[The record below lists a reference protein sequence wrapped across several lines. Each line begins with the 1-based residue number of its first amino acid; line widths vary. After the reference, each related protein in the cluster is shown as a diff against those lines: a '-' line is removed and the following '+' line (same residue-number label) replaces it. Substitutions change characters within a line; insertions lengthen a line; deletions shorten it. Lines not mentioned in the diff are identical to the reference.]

1 MASIHSIGSFP
12 FSATLRDIDLVIFH
26 EWMERSVVGR
36 DIFNVRESSQYQ
48 EDTLTIGGV
57 GIMSQKLEGQPIDY
71 VSNNEGFRNTFTH
84 LDYGSGMRVTRN
96 MLRDDLYSTMEKL
109 AVELARSARA
119 TEETILANH
128 FNNGFSSSAAT
139 GPDGIE
145 LFATNHV
152 REDGGTFA
160 NELSSAADLSQ
171 TSLEQA
177 LIDFSDFRDGG
188 GKRVTIEPKT
198 LLVPK
203 ELKFEAHRL
212 IKSNLVSEN
221 DTNASNPLK
230 DILAPLVWNYLTDT
244 DAWFLLADK
253 SDHELLLYDREEF
266 WTDYEYDFDTKDYKI
281 TGMFAQSSGWADP
294 RGIFG
299 SEGV

>member
-1 MASIHSIGSFP
+1 MASIHTIGAFP
-12 FSATLRDIDLVIFH
+12 FSATLRDIDRVIFH
-26 EWMERSVVGR
+26 EWMERSVIGR
-36 DIFNVRESSQYQ
+36 SIFNVRSSSQYQ

-71 VSNNEGFRNTFTH
+71 VTNNEGFRNTYTH

-96 MLRDDLYSTMEKL
+96 MLRDDLYASMEKL

-128 FNNGFSSSAAT
+128 FNNGFNSSYT
-139 GPDGIE
+139 GADGVE
-145 LFATNHV
+145 LFSTAHV
-152 REDGGTFA
+152 REDGSTYA

-188 GKRVTIEPKT
+188 GKRVAIEPKC

-203 ELKFEAHRL
+203 ELRFEADRL
-212 IKSNLVSEN
+212 LRSTLQSEDN
-221 DTNASNPLK
+221 TNAINAVNGLLDSQ
-230 DILAPLVWNYLTDT
+230 VWNYLTDT
-244 DAWFLLADK
+244 DGWFILADK
-253 SDHELLLYDREEF
+253 ADHELLLYDREEF

-281 TGMFAQSSGWADP
+281 TGLFAQSSGWSDP

-299 SEGV
+299 SPGV

>member
-1 MASIHSIGSFP
+1 MASIHTIGAFP
-12 FSATLRDIDLVIFH
+12 FSATLRDIDRVIFH
-26 EWMERSVVGR
+26 EWMERSVIGR
-36 DIFNVRESSQYQ
+36 SIFNVRSSRQYQ

-71 VSNNEGFRNTFTH
+71 VTNNEGFRNTYTH

-96 MLRDDLYSTMEKL
+96 MLRDDLYASMEKL

-128 FNNGFSSSAAT
+128 FNNGFDSGYT
-139 GPDGIE
+139 GADGVE
-145 LFATNHV
+145 LFSTAHV
-152 REDGGTFA
+152 REDGSTYA

-188 GKRVTIEPKT
+188 GKRVAIEPKC

-203 ELKFEAHRL
+203 ELRFEADRL
-212 IKSNLVSEN
+212 LRSTLQSEDN
-221 DTNASNPLK
+221 TNAINAVNGLLDSQ
-230 DILAPLVWNYLTDT
+230 VWNYLTDT
-244 DAWFLLADK
+244 DGWFILADK
-253 SDHELLLYDREEF
+253 ADHELLLYDREEF

-281 TGMFAQSSGWADP
+281 TGLFAQSSGWSDP

-299 SEGV
+299 SPGV

>member
-1 MASIHSIGSFP
+1 MASIHTIGAFP
-12 FSATLRDIDLVIFH
+12 FSATLRDIDRVIFH
-26 EWMERSVVGR
+26 EWMERSVIGR
-36 DIFNVRESSQYQ
+36 SIFNVRSSSQYQ

-57 GIMSQKLEGQPIDY
+57 GIMTQKLEGQPIDY
-71 VSNNEGFRNTFTH
+71 VTNNEGFRNTYTH

-96 MLRDDLYSTMEKL
+96 MLRDDLYASMEKL

-128 FNNGFSSSAAT
+128 FNNGFDSSYT
-139 GPDGIE
+139 GADGVE
-145 LFATNHV
+145 LFSTAHV
-152 REDGGTFA
+152 REDGSTYA

-188 GKRVTIEPKT
+188 GKRVAIEPKC

-203 ELKFEAHRL
+203 ELRFEADRL
-212 IKSNLVSEN
+212 LRSTLQSEDN
-221 DTNASNPLK
+221 TNAINAVNGLLDSQ
-230 DILAPLVWNYLTDT
+230 VWNYLTDT
-244 DAWFLLADK
+244 DGWFILADK
-253 SDHELLLYDREEF
+253 ADHELLLYDREEF

-281 TGMFAQSSGWADP
+281 TGLFAQSSGWSDP

-299 SEGV
+299 SPGV

>member
-1 MASIHSIGSFP
+1 MASVHTIGAFP
-12 FSATLRDIDLVIFH
+12 FSATLRDIDRVIFH
-26 EWMERSVVGR
+26 EWMERSVIGR
-36 DIFNVRESSQYQ
+36 SIFNVRSSSQYQ

-71 VSNNEGFRNTFTH
+71 VTNNEGFRNSYTH

-96 MLRDDLYSTMEKL
+96 MLRDDLYASMEKL

-128 FNNGFSSSAAT
+128 FNNGFNSSYT
-139 GPDGIE
+139 GADGVE
-145 LFATNHV
+145 LFSTAHV
-152 REDGGTFA
+152 REDGSTYA

-188 GKRVTIEPKT
+188 GKRVAIEPRC

-203 ELKFEAHRL
+203 ELRFEADRL
-212 IKSNLVSEN
+212 LRSTLQSEDN
-221 DTNASNPLK
+221 TNAINAVNGLLDSQ
-230 DILAPLVWNYLTDT
+230 VWNYLTDT
-244 DAWFLLADK
+244 DGWFILADK
-253 SDHELLLYDREEF
+253 ADHELLLYDREEF

-281 TGMFAQSSGWADP
+281 TGLFAQSSGWSDP

-299 SEGV
+299 SPGV

>member
-1 MASIHSIGSFP
+1 MASIHTIGAFP
-12 FSATLRDIDLVIFH
+12 FSATLRDIDRVIFH
-26 EWMERSVVGR
+26 EWMERSVIGR
-36 DIFNVRESSQYQ
+36 SLFNVRSSSQYQ

-71 VSNNEGFRNTFTH
+71 VTNNEGFRNTYTH

-96 MLRDDLYSTMEKL
+96 MLRDDLYASMEKL

-128 FNNGFSSSAAT
+128 FNNGFNSSYT
-139 GPDGIE
+139 GADGVE
-145 LFATNHV
+145 LFSTAHV
-152 REDGGTFA
+152 REDGSTYA

-188 GKRVTIEPKT
+188 GKRVAIEPRC

-203 ELKFEAHRL
+203 ELRFEADRL
-212 IKSNLVSEN
+212 LRSTLQSEDN
-221 DTNASNPLK
+221 TNAINAVNGLLDSQ
-230 DILAPLVWNYLTDT
+230 VWNYLTDT
-244 DAWFLLADK
+244 DGWFILADK
-253 SDHELLLYDREEF
+253 ADHELLLYDREEF

-281 TGMFAQSSGWADP
+281 TGLFAQSSGWSDP

-299 SEGV
+299 SPGV

>member
-1 MASIHSIGSFP
+1 MASVHTIGAFP
-12 FSATLRDIDLVIFH
+12 FSATLRDIDRVIFH
-26 EWMERSVVGR
+26 EWMERSVIGR
-36 DIFNVRESSQYQ
+36 SIFNVRSSSQYQ

-71 VSNNEGFRNTFTH
+71 VTNNEGFRNTYTH

-96 MLRDDLYSTMEKL
+96 MLRDDLYASMEKL

-128 FNNGFSSSAAT
+128 FNNGFDSGYT
-139 GPDGIE
+139 GADGVE
-145 LFATNHV
+145 LFSTAHV
-152 REDGGTFA
+152 REDGSTYA

-188 GKRVTIEPKT
+188 GKRVAIEPRC

-203 ELKFEAHRL
+203 ELRFEADRL
-212 IKSNLVSEN
+212 LRSTLQSEDN
-221 DTNASNPLK
+221 TNAINAVNGLLDSQ
-230 DILAPLVWNYLTDT
+230 VWNYLTDT
-244 DAWFLLADK
+244 DGWFILADK
-253 SDHELLLYDREEF
+253 GDHELLLYDREEF

-281 TGMFAQSSGWADP
+281 TGLFAQSSGWSDP

-299 SEGV
+299 SPGV

>member
-1 MASIHSIGSFP
+1 MASIHTIGAFP
-12 FSATLRDIDLVIFH
+12 FSATLRDIDRVIFH
-26 EWMERSVVGR
+26 EWMERSVIGR
-36 DIFNVRESSQYQ
+36 SIFNVRSSSQYQ

-71 VSNNEGFRNTFTH
+71 VTNNEGFRNTYTH

-96 MLRDDLYSTMEKL
+96 MLRDDLYASMEKL

-128 FNNGFSSSAAT
+128 FNNGFDSDYT
-139 GPDGIE
+139 GADGVE
-145 LFATNHV
+145 LFSTAHV
-152 REDGGTFA
+152 REDGSTYA

-188 GKRVTIEPKT
+188 GKRVAIEPKC

-203 ELKFEAHRL
+203 ELRFEADRL
-212 IKSNLVSEN
+212 LRSKLQSEDN
-221 DTNASNPLK
+221 TNAINAVNGLLDSQ
-230 DILAPLVWNYLTDT
+230 VWNYLTDT
-244 DAWFLLADK
+244 DGWFILADK
-253 SDHELLLYDREEF
+253 ADHELLLYDREEF

-281 TGMFAQSSGWADP
+281 TGLFAQSSGWSDP

-299 SEGV
+299 SPGV

>member
-1 MASIHSIGSFP
+1 MASIHTIGAFP
-12 FSATLRDIDLVIFH
+12 FSATLRDIDRVIFH
-26 EWMERSVVGR
+26 EWMERSVIGR
-36 DIFNVRESSQYQ
+36 SIFNVRSSSQYQ

-71 VSNNEGFRNTFTH
+71 VTNNEGFRNTYTH

-96 MLRDDLYSTMEKL
+96 MLRDDLYASMEKL

-128 FNNGFSSSAAT
+128 FNNGFDSSYT
-139 GPDGIE
+139 GADGVE
-145 LFATNHV
+145 LFSTAHV
-152 REDGGTFA
+152 REDGSTYA

-188 GKRVTIEPKT
+188 GKRVAIEPKC

-203 ELKFEAHRL
+203 ELRFEADRL
-212 IKSNLVSEN
+212 LRSTLQSEDN
-221 DTNASNPLK
+221 TNAINAVNGLL
-230 DILAPLVWNYLTDT
+230 DVQVWNYLTDT
-244 DAWFLLADK
+244 DGWFILADK
-253 SDHELLLYDREEF
+253 ADHELLLYDREEF

-281 TGMFAQSSGWADP
+281 TGLFAQSSGWSDP

-299 SEGV
+299 SPGV

>member
-1 MASIHSIGSFP
+1 MASVHTIGAFP
-12 FSATLRDIDLVIFH
+12 FSATLRDIDRVIFH
-26 EWMERSVVGR
+26 EWMERSVIGR
-36 DIFNVRESSQYQ
+36 SIFNVRSSSQYQ

-71 VSNNEGFRNTFTH
+71 VTNNEGFRNTYTH

-96 MLRDDLYSTMEKL
+96 MLRDDLYASMEKL

-128 FNNGFSSSAAT
+128 FNNGFDSGYT
-139 GPDGIE
+139 GADGVE
-145 LFATNHV
+145 LFSTAHV
-152 REDGGTFA
+152 REDGSTYA

-188 GKRVTIEPKT
+188 GKRVAIEPRC

-203 ELKFEAHRL
+203 ELRFEADRL
-212 IKSNLVSEN
+212 LRSTLQSEDN
-221 DTNASNPLK
+221 TNAINAVNGLLDSQ
-230 DILAPLVWNYLTDT
+230 VWNYLTDT
-244 DAWFLLADK
+244 DGWFILADK
-253 SDHELLLYDREEF
+253 ADHELLLYDREEF

-281 TGMFAQSSGWADP
+281 TGLFAQSSGWSDP

-299 SEGV
+299 SPGV

>member
-1 MASIHSIGSFP
+1 MASVHTIGAFP
-12 FSATLRDIDLVIFH
+12 FSATLRDIDRVIFH
-26 EWMERSVVGR
+26 EWMERSVIGR
-36 DIFNVRESSQYQ
+36 SLFNVRSSSQYQ

-71 VSNNEGFRNTFTH
+71 VTNNEGFRNTYTH

-96 MLRDDLYSTMEKL
+96 MLRDDLYASMEKL

-128 FNNGFSSSAAT
+128 FNNGFDSGYT
-139 GPDGIE
+139 GADGVE
-145 LFATNHV
+145 LFSTAHV
-152 REDGGTFA
+152 REDGSTYA

-188 GKRVTIEPKT
+188 GKRVAIEPRC

-203 ELKFEAHRL
+203 ELRFEADRL
-212 IKSNLVSEN
+212 LRSTLQSEDN
-221 DTNASNPLK
+221 TNAINAVNGLLDSQ
-230 DILAPLVWNYLTDT
+230 VWNYLTDT
-244 DAWFLLADK
+244 DGWFILADK
-253 SDHELLLYDREEF
+253 ADHELLLYDREEF

-281 TGMFAQSSGWADP
+281 TGLFAQSSGWSDP

-299 SEGV
+299 SPGV

>member
-1 MASIHSIGSFP
+1 MASVHTIGAFP
-12 FSATLRDIDLVIFH
+12 FSATLRDIDRVIFH
-26 EWMERSVVGR
+26 EWMERSVIGR
-36 DIFNVRESSQYQ
+36 SLFNVRSSGQYQ

-71 VSNNEGFRNTFTH
+71 VTNNEGFRNTYTH

-96 MLRDDLYSTMEKL
+96 MLRDDLYASMEKL

-128 FNNGFSSSAAT
+128 FNNGFDSSYT
-139 GPDGIE
+139 GADGVE
-145 LFATNHV
+145 LFSTAHV
-152 REDGGTFA
+152 REDGSTYA

-188 GKRVTIEPKT
+188 GKRVAIEPKC

-203 ELKFEAHRL
+203 ELRFEADRL
-212 IKSNLVSEN
+212 LRSTLQSEDN
-221 DTNASNPLK
+221 TNAINAVNGLL
-230 DILAPLVWNYLTDT
+230 DVQVWNYLTDT
-244 DAWFLLADK
+244 DGWFILADK
-253 SDHELLLYDREEF
+253 ADHELLLYDREEF

-281 TGMFAQSSGWADP
+281 TGLFAQSSGWSDP

-299 SEGV
+299 SPGV

>member
-1 MASIHSIGSFP
+1 MASVHTIGAFP
-12 FSATLRDIDLVIFH
+12 FSATLRDIDRVIFH
-26 EWMERSVVGR
+26 EWMERSVIGR
-36 DIFNVRESSQYQ
+36 SIFNVRSSSQYQ

-71 VSNNEGFRNTFTH
+71 VTNNEGFRNTYTH

-96 MLRDDLYSTMEKL
+96 MLRDDLYASMEKL

-128 FNNGFSSSAAT
+128 FNNGFDSDYT
-139 GPDGIE
+139 GADGVE
-145 LFATNHV
+145 LFSTAHV
-152 REDGGTFA
+152 REDGSTYA

-188 GKRVTIEPKT
+188 GKRVAIEPKC

-203 ELKFEAHRL
+203 ELRFEADRL
-212 IKSNLVSEN
+212 LRSKLQSEDN
-221 DTNASNPLK
+221 TNAINAVNGLLDSQ
-230 DILAPLVWNYLTDT
+230 VWNYLTDT
-244 DAWFLLADK
+244 DGWFILADK
-253 SDHELLLYDREEF
+253 ADHELLLYDREEF

-281 TGMFAQSSGWADP
+281 TGLFAQSSGWSDP

-299 SEGV
+299 SPGV

>member
-1 MASIHSIGSFP
+1 MASIHTIGAFP
-12 FSATLRDIDLVIFH
+12 FSATLRDIDRVIFH
-26 EWMERSVVGR
+26 EWMERSVIGR
-36 DIFNVRESSQYQ
+36 SIFNVRSSSQYQ

-71 VSNNEGFRNTFTH
+71 VTNNEGFRNTYTH

-96 MLRDDLYSTMEKL
+96 MLRDDLYASMEKL

-128 FNNGFSSSAAT
+128 FNNGFDSGYT
-139 GPDGIE
+139 GADGVE
-145 LFATNHV
+145 LFSTAHV
-152 REDGGTFA
+152 REDGSTYA

-188 GKRVTIEPKT
+188 GKRVAIEPRC

-203 ELKFEAHRL
+203 ELRFEADRL
-212 IKSNLVSEN
+212 LRSTLQSEDN
-221 DTNASNPLK
+221 TNAINAVNGLLDSQ
-230 DILAPLVWNYLTDT
+230 VWNYLTDT
-244 DAWFLLADK
+244 DGWFILADK
-253 SDHELLLYDREEF
+253 ADHELLLYDREEF

-281 TGMFAQSSGWADP
+281 TGLFAQSSGWSDP

-299 SEGV
+299 SPGV

>member
-1 MASIHSIGSFP
+1 MASIHTIGAFP
-12 FSATLRDIDLVIFH
+12 FSATLRDIDRVIFH
-26 EWMERSVVGR
+26 EWMERSVIGR
-36 DIFNVRESSQYQ
+36 SIFNVRSSSQYQ

-71 VSNNEGFRNTFTH
+71 VTNNEGFRNTYTH

-96 MLRDDLYSTMEKL
+96 MLRDDLYASMEKL

-128 FNNGFSSSAAT
+128 FNNGFDSDYT
-139 GPDGIE
+139 GADGVE
-145 LFATNHV
+145 LFSTAHV
-152 REDGGTFA
+152 REDGSTYA

-188 GKRVTIEPKT
+188 GKRVAIEPRC

-203 ELKFEAHRL
+203 ELRFEADRL
-212 IKSNLVSEN
+212 LRSTLQSEDN
-221 DTNASNPLK
+221 TNAINAVNGLLDSQ
-230 DILAPLVWNYLTDT
+230 VWNYLTDT
-244 DAWFLLADK
+244 DGWFILADK
-253 SDHELLLYDREEF
+253 ADHELLLYDREEF

-281 TGMFAQSSGWADP
+281 TGLFAQSSGWSDP

-299 SEGV
+299 SPGV